1 MDKIILNIDSNY
13 RNKNIYLLSSNFNIN
28 LYKYINNKINYNYIK
43 IIDMKI
49 FNNICFINNNKNNN
63 FFIIKGIFIGPPQGP
78 DVFTL
83 PIEDVIII
91 LDDLIDFNIDNII
104 NNINLTL
111 NRYKFN
117 EFNNDKITKGIY
129 FSLENN
135 KIKITNLS
143 NHYTCNITW
152 ESNIGNYLGFVNKIY
167 NINTRSSI
175 YSEKIY
181 NIYDEYIFLQIE
193 NKTINFNNIYI
204 NINNN
209 IQSFSKLDYK
219 DNYYILN
226 QYINN
231 TYYNNNIIS
240 LELSELFFKL
250 LDKDGNNLTSY
261 QDFTFIIEIGYYNQ
275 L

>member
-28 LYKYINNKINYNYIK
+28 LYKYINNNINYNYIK

-49 FNNICFINNNKNNN
+49 FNNICFISNNKNNN
-63 FFIIKGIFIGPPQGP
+63 YFIIKGIFVGPPHGSN
-78 DVFTL
+78 VFAFPL
-83 PIEDVIII
+83 EDVIII
-91 LDDLIDFNIDNII
+91 LDDLIDFNIENII
-104 NNINLTL
+104 NNINLKL
-111 NRYKFN
+111 NKYNFN
-117 EFNNDKITKGIY
+117 EFNNELNNDKITKGIY

-152 ESNIGNYLGFVNKIY
+152 ESNIGNHLGFINKIY
-167 NINTRSSI
+167 NINIRSSI
-175 YSEKIY
+175 YAEKIY

-204 NINNN
+204 NITNN

-219 DNYYILN
+219 DDYYLLN
-226 QYINN
+226 QNINN

-240 LELSELFFKL
+240 LETSELFFKL
-250 LDKDGNNLTSY
+250 LDKDGNHLT
-261 QDFTFIIEIGYYNQ
+261 
-275 L
+275 